1 MREEDTHSP
10 RKAGTLRQWGRKTL
24 THLERQGPY
33 SSEGGRHSP
42 RKAGTLRQ
50 WGRKTITH
58 LERQGPYSSEGGRHS
73 PTWNGRDSTAVR
85 EEDTH
90 LERQGLYG
98 SEAGRHS
105 PTWNGRDPT
114 AVREEGTHPERQG
127 LYGSE
132 GGRHSPTW
140 NGRDSTAVREEDT
153 WKGRD
158 STAVREEG
166 TWKGRDSTAV
176 REEGTHLDRLGPT
189 PSHTVAMRVEAT
201 HLGRQGLYSS
211 EGGRRSPGKAG
222 TQRQCGRKTLTWK
235 GRGRFPCSLSSFRT
249 VASSSATLSSQ
260 KHGQHFTIF
269 VQVKQ
274 ERKMHWKK
282 KTNRKLWSLAPK
294 NKTQKTI
301 NPAVTETFNPV
312 HKTSFKCPRYSEE
325 FCQGKLFPLLWGV

>member
-1 MREEDTHSP
+1 M
-10 RKAGTLRQWGRKTL
+10 
-24 THLERQGPY
+24 
-33 SSEGGRHSP
+33 
-42 RKAGTLRQ
+42 
-50 WGRKTITH
+50 
-58 LERQGPYSSEGGRHS
+58 
-73 PTWNGRDSTAVR
+73 
-85 EEDTH
+85 
-90 LERQGLYG
+90 
-98 SEAGRHS
+98 
-105 PTWNGRDPT
+105 
-114 AVREEGTHPERQG
+114 
-127 LYGSE
+127 
-132 GGRHSPTW
+132 
-140 NGRDSTAVREEDT
+140 REEDT

-189 PSHTVAMRVEAT
+189 LSHTVAMRVEAT

-282 KTNRKLWSLAPK
+282 NTKQETLVTCTEK
-294 NKTQKTI
+294 QKQ
-301 NPAVTETFNPV
+301 
-312 HKTSFKCPRYSEE
+312 KKR
-325 FCQGKLFPLLWGV
+325 

>member
-1 MREEDTHSP
+1 MAVRKEDTHLEGQGLVP
-10 RKAGTLRQWGRKTL
+10 LLTLLYTL
-24 THLERQGPY
+24 WR
-33 SSEGGRHSP
+33 
-42 RKAGTLRQ
+42 

-58 LERQGPYSSEGGRHS
+58 L
-73 PTWNGRDSTAVR
+73 
-85 EEDTH
+85 
-90 LERQGLYG
+90 
-98 SEAGRHS
+98 
-105 PTWNGRDPT
+105 
-114 AVREEGTHPERQG
+114 ERQG

-153 WKGRD
+153 WNGRDSTAVREKDTWNGRDSTAVREEDTWKGRD
-158 STAVREEG
+158 STAVREED

-211 EGGRRSPGKAG
+211 EGGRHSPGKAG
-222 TQRQCGRKTLTWK
+222 TQTQRQCGRKTLTWK
-235 GRGRFPCSLSSFRT
+235 GRGRFLCSLSSLRT

-274 ERKMHWKK
+274 KRKMHWRKN
-282 KTNRKLWSLAPK
+282 TNRKLWSLALK
-294 NKTQKTI
+294 NKTKKTI
-301 NPAVTETFNPV
+301 KPSCDRDIQPSPQNQF
-312 HKTSFKCPRYSEE
+312 FKCPRYFEE
-325 FCQGKLFPLLWGV
+325 F